1 MRRDQS
7 ARGRLSLDRVTA
19 IRFAIGV
26 FGLVTVG
33 LSVIG
38 FWAGFDDPRRLATD
52 EIRTVVEGWGLPIEL
67 PMWLGLVLPMTAS
80 TVTATFI
87 FLRCGRD
94 VVAMTFALMLVTGTS
109 FTTRG
114 LLALSAVYPSL
125 APVATLVSLVG
136 LSLLFYV
143 VLVFPSQRFGGRL
156 SALFWVGATLFM
168 ASRPDTLASVLVRRV
183 DAQTA
188 PIDRV
193 YLAGYIALS
202 VILFAAQIMR
212 YLRSSGE
219 GRLQMKWVMLPI
231 AALLIYVT
239 IMILIPSLFFEL
251 SPVWFG
257 TAMVGSIPFS
267 VVFPICI
274 ARGVLK
280 YRLYEID
287 VVINRTLVYGALT
300 AVLALTYVALVFGV
314 QTVLSPFTQQSDI
327 AIAAST
333 LAVAALFRPVESR
346 VQDFI
351 DRRFYRRKFDTQ
363 RTLERFSAHVRNEV
377 DLEDV
382 RQRLVAVVRE
392 TMQPAHASVWLRDRP
407 VVSARRPSSG

>member
-1 MRRDQS
+1 MRRGQS
-7 ARGRLSLDRVTA
+7 ARGRLSLDRVAA

-38 FWAGFDDPRRLATD
+38 FWAGFDDPRRLRSD
-52 EIRTVVEGWGLPIEL
+52 ELITVVEGWGLPIQL

-80 TVTATFI
+80 TVTAIFI
-87 FLRCGRD
+87 FLRRRRD
-94 VVAMTFALMLVTGTS
+94 VVAMTFALMLVTATF

-114 LLALSAVYPSL
+114 PPALSAVYPSL
-125 APVATLVSLVG
+125 ASVATFVSLVG

-143 VLVFPSQRFGGRL
+143 VLVFPSQRFAGRL
-156 SALFWVGATLFM
+156 SAWFWVGATLFM
-168 ASRPDTLASVLVRRV
+168 ASRPGALDSVVVRRV

-193 YLAGYIALS
+193 YLAGFVALF
-202 VILFAAQIMR
+202 VILFAAQIIR

-231 AALLIYVT
+231 AALGIYVT
-239 IMILIPSLFFEL
+239 IMILIPGLFFEL
-251 SPVWFG
+251 SPVWYG
-257 TAMVGSIPFS
+257 TATVGSIPFS

-287 VVINRTLVYGALT
+287 VVINRTLVYGGLT

-363 RTLERFSAHVRNEV
+363 RTLERFS
-377 DLEDV
+377 
-382 RQRLVAVVRE
+382 
-392 TMQPAHASVWLRDRP
+392 
-407 VVSARRPSSG
+407 